1 MVVFVKAM
9 SGIIAD
15 PGLPLPHGSRRRLVV
30 PQPRDWQIHRQALVS
45 PHGTAHDVLRWSAI
59 VALAWW
65 GADEVVR
72 GVNPFRRIL
81 GASVLASLIL

>member
-1 MVVFVKAM
+1 MGRGVDWLFRSRATGRYTVAQM
-9 SGIIAD
+9 
-15 PGLPLPHGSRRRLVV
+15 PNLPLLLFVGFR
-30 PQPRDWQIHRQALVS
+30 IAQALVS